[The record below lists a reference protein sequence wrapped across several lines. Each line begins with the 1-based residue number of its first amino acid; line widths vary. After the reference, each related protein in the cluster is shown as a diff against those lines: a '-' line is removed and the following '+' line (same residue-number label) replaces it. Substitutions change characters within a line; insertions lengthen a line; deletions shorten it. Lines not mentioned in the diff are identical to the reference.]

1 MKKTLSLIAVLVMVL
16 GLLCGSAVAE
26 AKYAEGTVLRMATG
40 YNSAKTGIAFDA
52 DTAGEA

>member
-26 AKYAEGTVLRMATG
+26 AKYAELVALR
-40 YNSAKTGIAFDA
+40 
-52 DTAGEA
+52 GEDLVRKNW